1 MDKMDMINHPAHY
14 ADNCSIECIDCMEMI
29 FTREQIAVFYLGN
42 AFKYIWRWKSKN
54 GKEDL
59 KKAEWYLD
67 RYYDRSMTIAD
78 ADMRLREVACK
89 LQELIDNIRCD
100 SADAFFENG
109 QETP

>member
-1 MDKMDMINHPAHY
+1 MDMINHPAHY

-67 RYYDRSMTIAD
+67 RYCDRSVHVGAD
-78 ADMRLREVACK
+78 ARLHEVADK
-89 LQELIDNIRCD
+89 LLEMIDNIRCD
-100 SADAFFENG
+100 NADAFFENG
-109 QETP
+109 KDRNDE